1 MEKQEIDVQE
11 NLLLIRGEYREKF
24 EAFRAYLLEFNGRYN
39 LTAITEEKDVLYK
52 HFVDSAA
59 ARGLFSNGASVAEIG
74 SGAGFPSVPL
84 KILREDLSFTL
95 FESAGKKCDFLRF
108 IVDKL
113 AFKEMYIC
121 NMRAEDAAGNEKYRE
136 KFDYAVARAVARM
149 NILSE
154 YCLPLVKKGGEFI
167 AYKSADVTEIYEAKH
182 AEKELGGTEAVVY
195 PYSLPEGYGER
206 CLAVVKKIRQTPA
219 KYPRGNGK
227 ERKQPL

>member
-1 MEKQEIDVQE
+1 M
-11 NLLLIRGEYREKF
+11 
-24 EAFRAYLLEFNGRYN
+24 
-39 LTAITEEKDVLYK
+39 
-52 HFVDSAA
+52 
-59 ARGLFSNGASVAEIG
+59 
-74 SGAGFPSVPL
+74 
-84 KILREDLSFTL
+84 
-95 FESAGKKCDFLRF
+95 
-108 IVDKL
+108 DKL